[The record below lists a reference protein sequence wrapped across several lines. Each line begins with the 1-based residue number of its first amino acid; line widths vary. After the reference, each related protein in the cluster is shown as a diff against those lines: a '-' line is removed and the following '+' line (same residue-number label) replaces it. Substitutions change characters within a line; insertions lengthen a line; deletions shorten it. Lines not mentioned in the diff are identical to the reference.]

1 MKTRLAALLLF
12 LAPFALPLHG
22 QEPAGPATIA
32 PAHTILTPD
41 EVAKLMPPTVFF
53 QGQSAPIQ
61 MRNAAGAR
69 LAPKSLLLAAL
80 VDTSGYSSSIQA
92 RYQAYLIT
100 EQAISIDAHTLTPGA
115 YGVGF
120 LPADQFVVMD
130 LGGHDLFLAHS
141 TPDPAMRRPR
151 PLQITTA
158 PEANTFRLYE
168 GRSFV
173 VFTPSS
179 SQ

>member
-1 MKTRLAALLLF
+1 MKLRLATLLLL
-12 LAPFALPLHG
+12 LAPIFLPA
-22 QEPAGPATIA
+22 QQPAA
-32 PAHTILTPD
+32 PAPAVLTPD
-41 EVAKLMPPTVFF
+41 EVAKLMPATVFF
-53 QGQSAPIQ
+53 QGQTAPIQ
-61 MRNAAGAR
+61 LRNAAGAR
-69 LAPKSLLLAAL
+69 LAPKAVLLAAL

-100 EQAISIDAHTLTPGA
+100 EAPITLDGHTLPPGA

-141 TPDPAMRRPR
+141 TPDPTMHRPR
-151 PLQITTA
+151 PLQITPD

-168 GRSFV
+168 GRTFV
-173 VFTPSS
+173 VFSPSS
-179 SQ
+179 TQ